1 MYRLSPLEWCVGY
14 LDVRRRRPRVSW
26 TALPTV
32 TAAGLVLALL
42 VGAHEPVGVDA
53 EQRLVLSQLESAL
66 LHDTAQPQYARAV
79 RQFDSRGYLLGI
91 GDFSTANG
99 EAFEVVQSYA
109 AQVGPTPL
117 SRRYLT
123 VLARLSADQDPSV
136 TDLAGLP
143 AAWAEAS
150 ADARFRRAQ
159 DDVLESRY
167 LAPALSLARTLDI
180 RTQLGVAILFDSMLQ
195 HGNTDDVDSLPALVR
210 RATHRAGGPPG
221 TVTEREWLSV
231 LLRERRATLT
241 SPADREHRNTWPYTV
256 GRVDVLA
263 ALLYD
268 GHDTLRPPL
277 TVAPYGTPRLV
288 SPTF

>member
-1 MYRLSPLEWCVGY
+1 MGD
-14 LDVRRRRPRVSW
+14 LDVRRRRPRVIW

-32 TAAGLVLALL
+32 TAAGLVVALL
-42 VGAHEPVGVDA
+42 AGAHEPVGVNAD
-53 EQRLVLSQLESAL
+53 QRLVISQLESTL
-66 LHDTAQPQYARAV
+66 LHDTAEPQYARAV
-79 RQFDSRGYLLGI
+79 RQFDSRGYVLGI

-123 VLARLSADQDPSV
+123 VLARLSTDQDASV
-136 TDLAGLP
+136 ADLGGLP
-143 AAWAEAS
+143 EAWARAS
-150 ADARFRRAQ
+150 TDTRFRRAQ

-167 LAPALSLARTLDI
+167 FAPSLSLARKLDI

-195 HGNTDDVDSLPALVR
+195 HGNTGDVDSLPALVR

-221 TVTEREWLSV
+221 TVTEREWLSAF
-231 LLRERRATLT
+231 LRERRATLT
-241 SPADREHRNTWPYTV
+241 SPADGKHRGTWPYTV

-263 ALLYD
+263 ALLD
-268 GHDTLRPPL
+268 GGHDKLRPPL
-277 TVAPYGTPRLV
+277 TVAPYGNPQLV
-288 SPTF
+288 NPPLDGP